1 MNHIEAVSAVIL
13 FNNKILCVQRDEH
26 KYDYISYKYEFPGG
40 KIGFGETKEE
50 AIVREIKE
58 ELELDIFI
66 LAEYL
71 TVEHEYP
78 DFKITLHS
86 FICSCE
92 DAMITLSENIN
103 FRWFNQELIPFLDW
117 SAAEI
122 PIVEKLTN
130 SVYK

>member
-1 MNHIEAVSAVIL
+1 MNHIEVVSAVIL
-13 FNNKILCVQRDEH
+13 FNNKILCVQHDEH
-26 KYDYISYKYEFPGG
+26 KYDYLAYKYKFPGG
-40 KIGFGETKEE
+40 KIDFGETKEE
-50 AIVREIKE
+50 AIVRGIKE
-58 ELELDIFI
+58 EMELDIFI

-92 DAMITLSENIN
+92 DAIITLSENIN
-103 FRWFNQELIPFLDW
+103 SRWFNQELIPLLDW
-117 SAAEI
+117 SAADI

-130 SVYK
+130 TVYQ